1 MSFAEPHPVSRYNQ
15 MLVVSVFIHC
25 LILGT
30 IMFMPKTTWKNN
42 VIKPA
47 FRVQLMTL
55 PGSKS
60 SQQAPMKPVETK
72 VEQVKKKPPAP
83 TVQKKVNKPVKKAA
97 AAKPIKKTAVTK
109 PEKVRKPTPVKKPPV
124 KPAAAPKKTPVRPVK
139 TTMAKPTPTPPKVAV
154 PPSSKNL
161 FQELDQVAALPKK
174 MKTPVQPKKTD
185 TFLEDQVRELEAL
198 KASSVPGKVTRKT
211 PLALEPPTLE
221 RIPTAAA
228 SIQAEKHKK
237 FEQLLATEA
246 EASPAAKRGKTS
258 SRPQLM
264 DDLESISQLHS
275 KRTVVPN
282 AATLPTSLPGKVS
295 TAHSKEIESLK
306 QELASLKQGDIKVDI
321 KVEPPQSTKSPS
333 TFKSRM
339 HKLSA
344 PDPTKNYVVATL
356 PQKLTQPKGGSPEA
370 DRLSEYVATIQE
382 IVYSNWKSPVGA
394 EHNQV
399 RASFVVFPA
408 GKIDR
413 PSLVQSSGNEVL
425 DNLALRAISASEPFP
440 PFPKELKEPNLH
452 IVVHF
457 RYVYQ
462 E

>member
-25 LILGT
+25 LILGI
-30 IMFMPKTTWKNN
+30 IMFLPSTTWKNK

-47 FRVQLMTL
+47 FKVQLMTL

-60 SQQAPMKPVETK
+60 AKSTPMEPVK
-72 VEQVKKKPPAP
+72 AKAEQVKKKPPAP
-83 TVQKKVNKPVKKAA
+83 AVQKKVNKPVKKAA
-97 AAKPIKKTAVTK
+97 AAKPVNKNAVTK
-109 PEKVRKPTPVKKPPV
+109 PEKVRKPTPVKKQPV
-124 KPAAAPKKTPVRPVK
+124 RPVAAPKKTPVRPVQ
-139 TTMAKPTPTPPKVAV
+139 TTAAKPTPV
-154 PPSSKNL
+154 PPEMAVSSSSKSL

-174 MKTPVQPKKTD
+174 MKTPVQPEKTD
-185 TFLEDQVRELEAL
+185 TFLEEQVRELEAL
-198 KASSVPGKVTRKT
+198 KASSIPNQVTRKT
-211 PLALEPPTLE
+211 PLVLEPPTLE

-237 FEQLLATEA
+237 FEQLLAAEA
-246 EASPAAKRGKTS
+246 EASPASRSRKSTA
-258 SRPQLM
+258 RPQLM
-264 DDLESISQLHS
+264 DDLEAISRLNS

-282 AATLPTSLPGKVS
+282 TATLPTSLPGKVNTS
-295 TAHSKEIESLK
+295 HSKEIESLK
-306 QELASLKQGDIKVDI
+306 QELASLKQGEIKVDI
-321 KVEPPQSTKSPS
+321 NVEPPKSTGSPS
-333 TFKSRM
+333 TFKSQM

-408 GKIDR
+408 GRIDR